1 MMLMKKKPYEEGVQ
15 SFDRLWGALDLLF
28 VVEKDMK
35 LLGLSIGPK
44 GVSIPFSPQFVCQFV
59 CHQPLKA
66 NSLVF

>member
-1 MMLMKKKPYEEGVQ
+1 MREELFSSLLTDCG
-15 SFDRLWGALDLLF
+15 GAQDLFF

-44 GVSIPFSPQFVCQFV
+44 GVSIPFSPQFVC
-59 CHQPLKA
+59 HHPLKA